1 MDTES
6 DLNTTSGTNLLLAD
20 DSLEE
25 IYQVYNRKVYGY
37 FRRNGFEH
45 EAAED
50 LTQEVF
56 CRLLRF
62 KDTFESNDQIRN
74 WIFKVA
80 RNLLIDVLRKKE
92 NGSAKPILMEDLPS
106 FDTLI
111 MDHIHVEGPEQT
123 FVTEESN
130 GEVLSL
136 IEELSPRYADV
147 IRLRELEGLKYQEI
161 AKELGMTAKA
171 VEGLLHRA
179 RAKLK
184 SNYTAFQKN
193 YHGLLVGLGFIPR
206 LFRKG
211 TTATA
216 KVAWKG
222 IKLTFSKMAALG
234 KGLGA
239 TSFIS
244 GSGLMSGLLAVLVAG
259 GITAGS
265 VAFVQSDPAGP
276 QNVPKVAIS
285 ESVAPAALG
294 DTLNVPNGTSL
305 PVLSTTLLDGLDTQN
320 GTLPLLTQLLGVLN
334 GEIPAIDLQGTVSSV
349 VTQLDNGLDQ
359 VYGIVD
365 SLLSGTTN
373 LVGSLLSLVGI
384 IPGLNGLT
392 AGLVAGLAGISTEPL
407 RNLQDQLLAGVQTVV
422 DPVLGIVDN
431 VVNQVTA
438 PLGGLLSPI
447 GELTSGLTG
456 GLTGGTTG
464 GTTGLTSGAP
474 AVTAPGASGTTVE
487 PPASTTTPAVTE
499 IVEPPA
505 PDPDPNPGLLPW
517 IYIPIISDLLPI

>member
-1 MDTES
+1 MDTDL
-6 DLNTTSGTNLLLAD
+6 DLNTTSSTNLLLAD
-20 DSLEE
+20 KSLEE

-37 FRRNGFEH
+37 FRRNGFDH

-147 IRLRELEGLKYQEI
+147 IRLRELDGLKYQEI

-184 SNYTAFQKN
+184 SNYTAFLKN

-206 LFRKG
+206 LLKRG

-216 KVAWKG
+216 RVAWKG
-222 IKLTFSKMAALG
+222 IEITSSKTVALG
-234 KGLGA
+234 ESLGA
-239 TSFIS
+239 ISFIS
-244 GSGLMSGLLAVLVAG
+244 GTRLISGLLPVLVAG

-265 VAFVQSDPAGP
+265 VALVQSKPAGTERGA
-276 QNVPKVAIS
+276 QVAVGESAVPVPLGETLLGETLLGETLSLQKSVGLPSASVTTLGTQGPVALPLVT
-285 ESVAPAALG
+285 EVLG
-294 DTLNVPNGTSL
+294 
-305 PVLSTTLLDGLDTQN
+305 LLDGQVPTIN
-320 GTLPLLTQLLGVLN
+320 P
-334 GEIPAIDLQGTVSSV
+334 QGAVSSV
-349 VTQLDNGLDQ
+349 VSQANAGLDQ
-359 VYGIVD
+359 LYGVVD
-365 SLLSGTTN
+365 TLLSGITG
-373 LVGSLLSLVGI
+373 LVRGVLSLLGAV
-384 IPGLNGLT
+384 PGLNSLT
-392 AGLVAGLAGISTEPL
+392 AGLVAGLPGISTEPL
-407 RNLQDQLLAGVQTVV
+407 RNLQDQVLAGVQAVA
-422 DPVLGIVDN
+422 DPVLGVIDN
-431 VVNQVTA
+431 VINQVTA
-438 PLGGLLSPI
+438 TMQNILSPI
-447 GELTSGLTG
+447 GGLTGGLAG

-464 GTTGLTSGAP
+464 GLAGG
-474 AVTAPGASGTTVE
+474 
-487 PPASTTTPAVTE
+487 TPAVVAPQPAAVTPLAPANTPAPMLA
-499 IVEPPA
+499 PPA
-505 PDPDPNPGLLPW
+505 DPNPGLLPG
-517 IYIPIISDLLPI
+517 IHIPILSGLLLI